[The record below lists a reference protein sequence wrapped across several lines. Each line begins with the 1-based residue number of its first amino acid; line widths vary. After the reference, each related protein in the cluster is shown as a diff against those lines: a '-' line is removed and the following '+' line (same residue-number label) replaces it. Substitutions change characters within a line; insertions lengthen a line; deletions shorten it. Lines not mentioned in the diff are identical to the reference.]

1 MPLNSIKHRKVYL
14 EAMTQIRKCIV
25 EGEYNL
31 GDKLPSENELTKIFQ
46 ISRPSVREALCGL
59 TALGLIEAKAGGG
72 YYVKSASAFSAM
84 DLMLNEEGNPL
95 EILEAR
101 RFIEPEIAK
110 VAARRRLKKDIANMN
125 ELIARAK
132 TFRSQEAPKSIET
145 VIEIDMEIHRI
156 FAQATHNEVLIS
168 VQQRLLDFMRK
179 RGWKELQKRVDVQP
193 SLVNRY
199 WKEHEAICECIC
211 KGKPLKANY
220 LVREHL
226 KGIEKDLLKQAQM
239 G

>member
-1 MPLNSIKHRKVYL
+1 MG
-14 EAMTQIRKCIV
+14 QIRKCIV

-59 TALGLIEAKAGGG
+59 TALGLIDAKAGGG
-72 YYVKSASAFSAM
+72 YYVKSTNAFPTI

-101 RFIEPEIAK
+101 RIIEPEIAK
-110 VAARRRLKKDIANMN
+110 VAARRRVKKDIDNLKK
-125 ELIARAK
+125 LIARAK
-132 TFRSQEAPKSIET
+132 AFRSQTPPRSIEP

-179 RGWKELQKRVDVQP
+179 RGWKELQKRVDIQP

-199 WKEHEAICECIC
+199 WKEHEAICECIS
-211 KGKPLKANY
+211 KGKPLKANV
-220 LVREHL
+220 LMREHL

>member
-1 MPLNSIKHRKVYL
+1 MPLNPIKHRKVYL
-14 EAMTQIRKCIV
+14 DAMGQIRKCIL
-25 EGEYNL
+25 EGEYNR

-72 YYVKSASAFSAM
+72 YYVKSANAFPAT
-84 DLMLNEEGNPL
+84 DWMLNEEGNPL

-101 RFIEPEIAK
+101 RIIEPEIAR
-110 VAARRRLKKDIANMN
+110 VAARRRVEKDIDNLKK
-125 ELIARAK
+125 LLARAK
-132 TFRSQEAPKSIET
+132 AFRSQTSSQSIEP

-179 RGWKELQKRVDVQP
+179 RGWKELQKRVDLQP
-193 SLVNRY
+193 TLVMRY
-199 WKEHEAICECIC
+199 WKEHESISESIC
-211 KGKPLKANY
+211 KGSPLKANQ
-220 LVREHL
+220 LMREHL
-226 KGIEKDLLKQAQM
+226 KGIEKDLLRQAQT

>member
-1 MPLNSIKHRKVYL
+1 MPLNSIQHRKVYL
-14 EAMTQIRKCIV
+14 DAMTQIRKCIT
-25 EGEYNL
+25 EGEYKL

-72 YYVKSASAFSAM
+72 YYVKSTSTFSAL

-101 RFIEPEIAK
+101 RIIEPEIAK
-110 VAARRRLKKDIANMN
+110 VAARRRVKKDIKNMH
-125 ELIARAK
+125 ELIEQAK
-132 TFRSQEAPKSIET
+132 AFRLPEAPKSIET
-145 VIEIDMEIHRI
+145 VIEIDMEIHKI

-179 RGWKELQKRVDVQP
+179 RGWKELQKKVDVQP
-193 SLVNRY
+193 TLVNRY
-199 WKEHEAICECIC
+199 WREHEAICECIGQ
-211 KGKPLKANY
+211 GKALKAS
-220 LVREHL
+220 LLMREHL
-226 KGIEKDLLKQAQM
+226 KGITKDLLKQAQT